1 MVINHRR
8 DSFVHRA
15 LIGRCL
21 ILCDYAPSGRGV
33 VAYIWNTGIFMW
45 LNPFIAIF
53 YTSIP
58 ILWISKFAA

>member
-1 MVINHRR
+1 MFPRL
-8 DSFVHRA
+8 A
-15 LIGRCL
+15 LIGRCP
-21 ILCDYAPSGRGV
+21 ILGDYARSGRGV

-45 LNPFIAIF
+45 LNPFIAIP